1 MPLSSGVFEGERVGC
16 QRVILYLVSFRNINL
31 DGPTSFSE
39 ELETA
44 WRSRSKNERLHFEAQ
59 ASVLLDVR
67 VICATD
73 TFELFTHGAGGLGTG
88 ADFRSNAPDDR
99 NEGSGAQSDQGHTG
113 ISAGIMPNIVG
124 NKKTCAETD
133 RDLRKTNDSRD
144 RKVFAKFVQG
154 KL

>member
-1 MPLSSGVFEGERVGC
+1 M
-16 QRVILYLVSFRNINL
+16 
-31 DGPTSFSE
+31 
-39 ELETA
+39 
-44 WRSRSKNERLHFEAQ
+44 
-59 ASVLLDVR
+59 LLNVR

-73 TFELFTHGAGGLGTG
+73 AFELFAHGAGGLRAG
-88 ADFRSNAPDDR
+88 ADFGSDAPD
-99 NEGSGAQSDQGHTG
+99 NWNKGSGTQSDQGHAG

>member
-1 MPLSSGVFEGERVGC
+1 M
-16 QRVILYLVSFRNINL
+16 ILYLVSSRNINL
-31 DGPTSFSE
+31 NRPTSFSE
-39 ELETA
+39 KLEAA
-44 WRSRSKNERLHFEAQ
+44 WRSRSENNGPHLKGQ

-73 TFELFTHGAGGLGTG
+73 AFEFFAHGAGGLGTG

-99 NEGSGAQSDQGHTG
+99 NEGGGAQSDQSHTG
-113 ISAGIMPNIVG
+113 ISAGIMADIVG
-124 NKKTCAETD
+124 NKKACAETD
-133 RDLRKTNDSRD
+133 CDLRKTHDSRD